1 MESHVHNIRD
11 SWKKSQGSI
20 AGAPRSSLPP
30 PPPPPPPPIQNNNE
44 FISGSNPIYT
54 NTSDT
59 LTHRNLKSTEVLTIE
74 TTLKSDEL
82 SEEEKFKLKFTNG
95 NKVLQFAIWGHYMTY
110 VSALFCFFFG
120 IFACEWENS
129 SSYGCKINGSLINA
143 NFIIN
148 DVNTCNSIYVRE
160 GETSHYICCDPNDT
174 SSALKGN
181 YKIGCLYIL
190 YSFLLLI
197 IENVD
202 YGWGLWYPNDTLFF
216 KYGVSPLALLHLLI
230 GIVGLTECSTCIAGA
245 CLVCNAAVLWYVA
258 SLNECGDGGRFYNKG
273 KNKNKFDLSTLNNLT
288 NLNYL
293 KENYVPSIL
302 YNPCGF
308 FQRIYNEDKL
318 GSYFWVTLFYLSNFI
333 LFVYTLNVWMESV
346 KESENKLLD
355 GTLQIDCDSL
365 ECKVNRKMVRYGPI
379 SRYEPWAKA
388 CGACLNLDMALLIIP
403 VTKLVLRKLNNIGVS
418 FSQLQHNSD
427 WLLKLMSHPLTRYIP
442 LSKNI
447 EFHKL
452 IASTICV
459 LSIAHVF
466 FHYLNLTTANS
477 ATLRLFRLWG
487 WDGTNYFTGAVITLA
502 MYMIFTSAVDA
513 VKAAKYEIFFKMHHF
528 FIVVYIAMYFHAP
541 IFFAFGTIPVLLY
554 AVEWWA
560 KANRGNLPYFINK
573 VEWIPPVLALY
584 FRPVIKESFKFK
596 EGQYLYI
603 NCPHISKSEWHP
615 FTISSAYDDLNN
627 GPRVHIQSGE
637 EVMEV
642 PRPAGLDPKVKWD
655 KYCLI
660 SQDYKTLD
668 FNDLLDKGD
677 TTYNDFISVHIKVHG
692 LNDPYATTWTR
703 RLKEYLE
710 LMNPSG
716 KFPFYLSRRDSRNDT
731 HIGRDIGPD
740 GLPIIRID
748 GPHAAPAE
756 HYANYGTVMLIA
768 AGIGLTPCASI
779 LCALLK
785 YKWRKD
791 FLPEILHFYWIVRQN
806 EIESFQWFVHMLCE
820 LSFELKRS
828 RESKN
833 IENRYYCEI
842 NIYVTQCDKDYVA
855 TPLHQQSRYETVYHN
870 IHPTFG
876 ADELYNKLLYPTADS
891 KKQFDIMKDPD
902 ASNRLQDIWI
912 WNGRPHWDAIFKE
925 ASDQRQHTDIG
936 VCFCGTPVIGADL
949 RAMCEKYSNAQDD
962 CLFSLHKE
970 NF

>member
-1 MESHVHNIRD
+1 MESHVHNMRD
-11 SWKKSQGSI
+11 SWKKTQSNNGL
-20 AGAPRSSLPP
+20 RPP
-30 PPPPPPPPIQNNNE
+30 PPPPPAIQHMNE
-44 FISGSNPIYT
+44 SIIESNPIHG
-54 NTSDT
+54 SDT
-59 LTHRNLKSTEVLTIE
+59 LTLRNVKSSDVLTTE
-74 TTLKSDEL
+74 TAIKSDDLNDEQ
-82 SEEEKFKLKFTNG
+82 KYKLKFTNG
-95 NKVLQFAIWGHYMTY
+95 NKVLQFAVWGHYMTY
-110 VSALFCFFFG
+110 VSVFFCVFFG
-120 IFACEWENS
+120 MFACEWENS
-129 SSYGCKINGSLINA
+129 SSYGCKVNGSLIN
-143 NFIIN
+143 FIYIIN
-148 DVNTCNSIYVRE
+148 DINTCNSMYV
-160 GETSHYICCDPNDT
+160 GGTTSHYVCCDPNDT
-174 SSALKGN
+174 SSTLQGN
-181 YKIGCLYIL
+181 WKIGSLYIL
-190 YSFLLLI
+190 YGLFLLLV
-197 IENVD
+197 ENVN
-202 YGWGLWYPNDTLFF
+202 YGWGLWYPNDTIFF
-216 KYGVSPLALLHLLI
+216 RYGVSPLAMLHLVI
-230 GIVGLTECSTCIAGA
+230 GVVGLTEYSTCIAGA
-245 CLVCNAAVLWYVA
+245 CLVCNASVLWYTS
-258 SLNECGDGGRFYNKG
+258 SLGECGDGGRFYNKG
-273 KNKNKFDLSTLNNLT
+273 KDKVKFDASSLKNLF
-288 NLNYL
+288 
-293 KENYVPSIL
+293 KEHWVPSIL
-302 YNPCGF
+302 YDPCGF

-333 LFVYTLNVWMESV
+333 LFVYTLDSWMDSV
-346 KESENKLLD
+346 KEIENRLLD
-355 GTLQIDCDSL
+355 GTLDISCDSL
-365 ECKVNRKMVRYGPI
+365 ECKVNRKIVRYGPI
-379 SRYEPWAKA
+379 SRYAPWAKA

-418 FSQLQHNSD
+418 FSRLQHTSD
-427 WLLKLMSHPLTRYIP
+427 WLLKVVARPLTRYIP

-452 IASTICV
+452 IATTICV
-459 LSIAHVF
+459 LSVGHVF
-466 FHYLNLTTANS
+466 FHFLNLTTANS
-477 ATLRLFRLWG
+477 ATLRLFRHWC
-487 WDGTNYFTGAVITLA
+487 WDGTDYFTGAVITVA
-502 MYMIFTSAVDA
+502 MYMIITSAFDA

-528 FIVVYIAMYFHAP
+528 FIVVYIAMFFHAP

-554 AVEWWA
+554 AFEWVA

-627 GPRVHIQSGE
+627 GPRVHILSGN
-637 EVMEV
+637 EVMEA
-642 PRPAGLDPKVKWD
+642 PRPTGLDPKVKWD
-655 KYCLI
+655 KFCLI
-660 SQDYKTLD
+660 SQDYRTLD
-668 FNDLLDKGD
+668 FNDLLDKGE

-692 LNDPYATTWTR
+692 LNDPYAMTWTR

-731 HIGRDIGPD
+731 HIGREIGPD

-785 YKWRKD
+785 YKWRKG
-791 FLPEILHFYWIVRQN
+791 FLPEILHFYWIIRQS
-806 EIESFQWFVHMLCE
+806 EIDSFQWFIHMLCE

-876 ADELYNKLLYPTADS
+876 ADELYKKLLYPTADS
-891 KKQFDIMKDPD
+891 KNQFDIMKDPN

-912 WNGRPHWDAIFKE
+912 WNGRPNWDSIFKE
-925 ASDQRQHTDIG
+925 ASDQRQHPDIG

-949 RAMCEKYSNAQDD
+949 RSMCEKYSNAQDD